1 MEEVSF
7 QQALNAKS
15 STHPSLVIL
24 SIRMPSC
31 CDPSRL
37 LRFYKDTQ
45 GIELNAAILH
55 PTYHH
60 RKV

>member
-7 QQALNAKS
+7 QQALNVKS
-15 STHPSLVIL
+15 SAHPSLEVL

-31 CDPSRL
+31 YDPSRL
-37 LRFYKDTQ
+37 LRFYKDTL

-55 PTYHH
+55 PAYH
-60 RKV
+60 RKRV